1 MTSEDL
7 QQEYEELTKKLSDPQ
22 FLSQREEVAAALR
35 RFSEIKKTLGRA
47 NTAQTE
53 ENPSRL
59 ILEIRA
65 GTGGA
70 EAALFAAELLRMYT
84 KYAERSAWPH
94 KLVDIE
100 RTDINGIRSA
110 VLEIDSASAW
120 KSLKLESGVHRVQR
134 VPETEKS
141 GRVHTSTATVAVLPE
156 FPETKIELNPTDLE
170 ITFARGGGPGG
181 QNVNKLET
189 AVRVLHKPTGIV
201 VWCQSERQQHQN
213 KERALAILRA
223 KLASREEEKKRS
235 AIGEERKAQI
245 GSAERAEKI
254 RTYNFPQDRITDHR
268 VNKSWH
274 NIEAILNGNLESII
288 EVFAKRQN
296 RSTKSETIN
305 KSLISKL

>member
-1 MTSEDL
+1 VTPRDL
-7 QQEYEELTKKLSDPQ
+7 QQEYEELTEKLSDPQ
-22 FLSQREEVAAALR
+22 FLSQREEVAVALR

-47 NTAQTE
+47 NAAQTE
-53 ENPSRL
+53 ENPNRL

-84 KYAERSAWPH
+84 KYADRSAWPH

-110 VLEIDSASAW
+110 VLQIDSASAW
-120 KSLKLESGVHRVQR
+120 ESLKLESGVHRVQR

-156 FPETKIELNPTDLE
+156 FPETKIELNPADLE

-189 AVRVLHKPTGIV
+189 AVRALHKPTGIV

-268 VNKSWH
+268 INKSWH
-274 NIEAILNGNLESII
+274 NIEAILDGNLEPII
-288 EVFAKRQN
+288 EVFTKR
-296 RSTKSETIN
+296 
-305 KSLISKL
+305 

>member
-47 NTAQTE
+47 NAGQTE

-84 KYAERSAWPH
+84 KYADRSAWQH

-100 RTDINGIRSA
+100 RTDINGIRGA
-110 VLEIDSASAW
+110 VLEIDSAPAW
-120 KSLKLESGVHRVQR
+120 ESLKFESGVHRVQR

-156 FPETKIELNPTDLE
+156 FPETKIELNPADLE

-189 AVRVLHKPTGIV
+189 AVRALHKPTGIV

-223 KLASREEEKKRS
+223 KLASIEEERKRS

-254 RTYNFPQDRITDHR
+254 RTYNFPQDRVTDHR

-274 NIEAILNGNLESII
+274 NIAAILDGNLEPII
-288 EVFAKRQN
+288 EAFGQKAK
-296 RSTKSETIN
+296 
-305 KSLISKL
+305 SKHEIRNDK

>member
-22 FLSQREEVAAALR
+22 FLSQREEVAVALR

-47 NTAQTE
+47 SVGQTE

-84 KYAERSAWPH
+84 KYADRRAWPH

-120 KSLKLESGVHRVQR
+120 ESLKLESGVHRVQR

-156 FPETKIELNPTDLE
+156 FPETKIELNPADLE

-189 AVRVLHKPTGIV
+189 AVRALHKPTGIA
-201 VWCQSERQQHQN
+201 VWCQSERQQRQN

-254 RTYNFPQDRITDHR
+254 RTYNFPRDRITDHR

-274 NIEAILNGNLESII
+274 NIEAILNGNLESIF
-288 EVFAKRQN
+288 EVFDQKAK
-296 RSTKSETIN
+296 
-305 KSLISKL
+305 SKHEIHNNM